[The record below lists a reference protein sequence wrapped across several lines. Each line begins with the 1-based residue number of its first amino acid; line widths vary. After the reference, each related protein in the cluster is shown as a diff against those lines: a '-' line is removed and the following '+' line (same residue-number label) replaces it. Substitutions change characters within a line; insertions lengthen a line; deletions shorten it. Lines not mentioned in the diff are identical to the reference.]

1 MSIEIRN
8 GKMYKDGK
16 EVKPT
21 FGDLEQIRALKE
33 AERKAN
39 EKKVNAKLIEK
50 EITNYYA
57 VIDFTCPICKEK
69 NSVDVFEDAPQEY
82 CIDKT
87 DVDEIDVSCEKC
99 HSDFTIHADTKGKG
113 AMAIYLSYDP
123 PSED

>member
-21 FGDLEQIRALKE
+21 FGDLEQIRALRE

-39 EKKVNAKLIEK
+39 EKRVNAKLFSE
-50 EITNYYA
+50 EISTFYA
-57 VIDFTCPICKEK
+57 IVQFTCPSCKHE
-69 NSVDVFEDAPQEY
+69 NSFDFFEDEPKQWN
-82 CIDKT
+82 IDKN

-99 HSDFTIHADTKGKG
+99 DCDFTIHADTKGKG